1 MDTEVIF
8 MENLKL
14 KLEAW
19 VEDVNQENGITL
31 QLFETITDSLFF
43 LIKWTAI
50 PFIIY
55 LLFIVT

>member
-1 MDTEVIF
+1 